1 MDSVKL
7 AADDETTRMETRDA
21 PPTHLLI
28 KIESFS
34 LLENNIEFDKYV
46 TKEFKAG
53 KYKWRLIIYPNGEDN
68 GGDNDHVSV
77 NLAMVATS
85 SMPANWEINVMFN
98 IFILNHNSGNY
109 LCSARTRRFHAMKM
123 EWGFSK
129 FISKKILCD
138 PSKGFLVNGNCVFG
152 AEVFVLKSKAVTECL
167 SLKNVVTPYKGNWN
181 ISKFS
186 KRGGVWR
193 ARTISVGG
201 YKWEI
206 WVYPKGDWIG
216 SGRDVSVYLYNVTPF
231 LSERIKAR
239 FTIWFENHFSKEC
252 IKRTG
257 DSNFWFTNST
267 RAWGWSSF
275 AEIATINDPSKG
287 FVLNDSCLINIEL
300 SIQAIAKR
308 SSPSIFN

>member
-1 MDSVKL
+1 
-7 AADDETTRMETRDA
+7 METRDA
-21 PPTHLLI
+21 PPTHFLI

-34 LLENNIEFDKYV
+34 LLESNIEFDKYV

-167 SLKNVVTPYKGNWN
+167 SLKNVLTPYKGNWN

-186 KRGGVWR
+186 KRG
-193 ARTISVGG
+193 
-201 YKWEI
+201 
-206 WVYPKGDWIG
+206 
-216 SGRDVSVYLYNVTPF
+216 
-231 LSERIKAR
+231 
-239 FTIWFENHFSKEC
+239 
-252 IKRTG
+252 G